1 MFQSLWNRNQ
11 AGSATAA
18 SQIAQMSTAELK
30 QRLEAGEELV
40 MVDVRSADEYTHD
53 GHIADSRLMPLPT
66 LAHQL
71 QDLPKDQLIVCVC
84 RSGNRSQI
92 AAEMLARQGFSRL
105 ANLRG
110 GMIGWRNAGLPTE

>member
-1 MFQSLWNRNQ
+1 MFQSFWKRNQ
-11 AGSATAA
+11 AGSTPVAA
-18 SQIAQMSTAELK
+18 QIAQMSNAELQ
-30 QRLEAGEELV
+30 QRLDAGEELV
-40 MVDVRSADEYTHD
+40 MIDVRSADEYQYD

-66 LAHQL
+66 LAHRV
-71 QDLPKDQLIVCVC
+71 QDLPQDRLIVCVC